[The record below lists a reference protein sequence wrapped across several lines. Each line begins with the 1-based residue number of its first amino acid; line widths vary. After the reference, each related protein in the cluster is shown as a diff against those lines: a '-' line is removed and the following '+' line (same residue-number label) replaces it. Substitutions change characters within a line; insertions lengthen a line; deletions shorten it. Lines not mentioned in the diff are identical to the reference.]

1 MVAYPVVITTTQL
14 RRADWSAGGPDHVE
28 AVGGWHVQTG
38 DDHGELAGVTR
49 DRGNRGLPVMG
60 RGHPEPLATTE
71 FRKQFPRTHIVV
83 YNERFFL
90 GSCTYG
96 I

>member
-1 MVAYPVVITTTQL
+1 LDGRIGPRAVRTTSKPSG
-14 RRADWSAGGPDHVE
+14 A
-28 AVGGWHVQTG
+28 WHVQIG
-38 DDHGELAGVTR
+38 DVHGERAWVTR
-49 DRGNRGLPVMG
+49 DRGTRGRPVMG